1 MAEVPSE
8 LAGKVVAAD
17 MRNHVKRVGEGENL
31 SPRDRELFEFHA
43 VGEDAE
49 AMLKARTSKLLQKW
63 LAGGRL
69 SNAELEE
76 IVHVLPAKKPEP
88 EQAQGK
94 RTVDHYEAWYG
105 LQRRMYFRWMKA
117 GREVVD
123 GADLPPFDEPH
134 LLEGWY
140 GRMMHR
146 GVFKHRFPKKLKTAI
161 AKIQSDT
168 PSGTSSAPQAPTTGT
183 KASAAPCGAGDAP
196 PGAASLVPVGLRGL
210 MHEVDE
216 QEKRVAKLRERRD
229 AAYARGDM
237 VGGDQLANQY
247 NEELNQFSVVKQR
260 AINTL
265 EKEKVLVMKSEVE
278 LELGHRLIELVRG
291 GMRLYDRIAP
301 KWEAAADPIER
312 RQIWREAWIKHC
324 RGLAESKFAPELE
337 LEALA

>member
-140 GRMMHR
+140 GRMINR

-168 PSGTSSAPQAPTTGT
+168 PTPSATVSSERCDGGTPQAAAGQSG
-183 KASAAPCGAGDAP
+183 SAE
-196 PGAASLVPVGLRGL
+196 SLVPVGLRGL